1 MRRRWGLATRMTLA
15 VVVLLIPLQVAIVAS
30 NVRTSDERRLEE
42 VHNAELVG
50 ENVVEVLDG
59 FLRSLEATTLAIA
72 LAVANQ
78 TRPIDQAND
87 GEQLARLLESY
98 GVLRALF
105 ITDPRGIVT
114 VSGLG
119 TGVGVDVSERP
130 YLLELQAGA
139 DLVWSGSLSGIE
151 SGEIT
156 IALGRPIRDAS
167 GAVLGYLVTAFHPQ
181 VVLDDLDLAL
191 PADARVVL
199 ADDEGLV
206 LYDTTRPT
214 LSAAERD
221 VSGVPEFAAALA
233 GQRVRVERGLTA
245 LTDGEPRYG
254 AVYPLPRTG
263 WTLAFTRPLAPVE
276 AALGDR
282 LRSDILG
289 ATFIIL
295 LAALF
300 AALAANRLTR
310 PIRTMAEAARA
321 IAAGERHAVPA
332 VDVSDV
338 EVAQLAQ
345 AMRVMSESVASRED
359 DLRFLAEASAALS
372 SSLDYEE
379 TLRSVARLAVPA
391 IADWCFVDVVEAGT
405 VRRIEVIQREPE
417 KEHVARAF
425 AERYVPDPSDPR
437 SVIGGV
443 MARAEPLLVPQVT
456 DDALR
461 ALAATEELH
470 ELYLAMRPLSA
481 IIVPLRARGRV
492 HGAIS
497 LVTTP
502 ASGRHYGDG
511 ELALAEELAHR
522 AGTAVENALLYRE
535 VETALRTR
543 DEFLAAAAHELK
555 TPLASIKGL
564 AQLLRRRAPGTDDAG
579 TSDKLARIDAAA
591 TRMAHTVDELLD
603 LTRLRL
609 DRTLD
614 LERSKV
620 DLVALARDAVTDHQ
634 AAADR
639 HVFRLEARVP
649 EAVGRWDRARL
660 ERVVGN
666 LLTNAVKFSPD
677 GGEVVVTVDTS
688 DGAAVLMVQDQ
699 GMGIPRE
706 DLGLVFERFRRGR
719 NVIGRIPGTG
729 IGLALVR
736 QVVEQHGGSVGV
748 DSRPEAGSVF
758 TVRLPFEAG
767 P

>member
-1 MRRRWGLATRMTLA
+1 MTVA
-15 VVVLLIPLQVAIVAS
+15 VIALLIPLQVAVVAS

-59 FLRSLEATTLAIA
+59 FLRSLEGTTLAIA
-72 LAVANQ
+72 LSVGNQ
-78 TRPIDQAND
+78 ARPIDQASD
-87 GEQLARLLESY
+87 GVQLARLLEEY

-105 ITDPRGIVT
+105 ITDPQGIVT

-119 TGVGVDVSERP
+119 TGVGVDVSDRP
-130 YLLELQAGA
+130 YLVELKAGA
-139 DLVWSGSLSGIE
+139 GLVWSGSLSGIE
-151 SGEIT
+151 TGEIT
-156 IALGRPIRDAS
+156 IALGRPIIGPS
-167 GAVLGYLVTAFHPQ
+167 GEVLGYLVTAFHPQ
-181 VVLDDLDLAL
+181 VVIESLELAL
-191 PADARVVL
+191 PADARMIIT
-199 ADDEGLV
+199 DDAGLV

-214 LSAAERD
+214 LRAAERD
-221 VSGVPEFAAALA
+221 LAGVPEVAAALA

-245 LTDGEPRYG
+245 LTEGEARYG
-254 AVYPLPRTG
+254 AVYPVPRTG

-276 AALGDR
+276 AALSER
-282 LRSDILG
+282 LLNDILG
-289 ATFIIL
+289 ATLIIL

-310 PIRTMAEAARA
+310 PIRTMAETARA
-321 IAAGERHAVPA
+321 IAAGERPAVPA
-332 VDVSDV
+332 VDESDA

-359 DLRFLAEASAALS
+359 HLRFLAEASAALS
-372 SSLDYEE
+372 SSLDYDE

-391 IADWCFVDVVEAGT
+391 IADWCFVDVLEAGA
-405 VRRIEVIQREPE
+405 VRRIDVVQREPE
-417 KEHVARAF
+417 KEHVARIF
-425 AERYVPDPSDPR
+425 AERYTPDPSDPR
-437 SVIGGV
+437 SIIGGV
-443 MARAEPLLVPQVT
+443 ITRAAPLLVPHVAE
-456 DDALR
+456 DAIR
-461 ALAATEELH
+461 GMAPTEELY
-470 ELYLAMRPLSA
+470 ELYRTMQPRSVV
-481 IIVPLRARGRV
+481 IVPLRARGRV
-492 HGAIS
+492 LGAIT

-502 ASGRHYGDG
+502 VSGRRYGAA
-511 ELALAEELAHR
+511 ELALAEDLAHR

-535 VETALRTR
+535 IEAALRTR
-543 DEFLAAAAHELK
+543 DEFLSAAAHELK

-564 AQLLRRRAPGTDDAG
+564 AQLLRRRAPGVEDTG

-620 DLVALARDAVTDHQ
+620 DLVALAREAVTDHQ

-639 HVFRLEARVP
+639 HVFRLELRVP

-666 LLTNAVKFSPD
+666 LLTNAVKFSPK
-677 GGEVVVTVDTS
+677 GGEVRVTVDAS

-706 DLGLVFERFRRGR
+706 DLATIFERFRRGG

-748 DSRPEAGSVF
+748 ESRPDAGSVF
-758 TVRLPFEAG
+758 TVRLPFDAEA
-767 P
+767 